1 MLSDPGA
8 EVTNFS
14 QLFQRGDD
22 MTYIKPE
29 VTILGQAV
37 CLMESIYNK
46 GRRELRD
53 PCSSPTAGSGL

>member
-1 MLSDPGA
+1 
-8 EVTNFS
+8 
-14 QLFQRGDD
+14 